1 MDLPE
6 TEGFTADTWRSD
18 DGERHWR
25 GDVWKPG
32 EGWKL
37 HEEAWVALEV
47 DLPAGDYTV
56 EVQLATALW
65 LNNANDAMNVDMSI
79 MALEN
84 IDKTE
89 SAQKVRTQ
97 MASLY
102 KRATNKVLPLDVTD
116 IWVDELVVHAAER
129 ASEDWTWNQG
139 AQCSPWQLSLIH
151 I

>member
-1 MDLPE
+1 
-6 TEGFTADTWRSD
+6 
-18 DGERHWR
+18 
-25 GDVWKPG
+25 
-32 EGWKL
+32 
-37 HEEAWVALEV
+37 
-47 DLPAGDYTV
+47 
-56 EVQLATALW
+56 
-65 LNNANDAMNVDMSI
+65 MNVDMSI

-129 ASEDWTWNQG
+129 LPKIGLGIRGRSVHHGSCGLKT
-139 AQCSPWQLSLIH
+139 
-151 I
+151 